1 MKTPQ
6 YIPLP
11 DDFTLRLRQ
20 QLPGHAE
27 AILKALDAEPVTAI
41 HLNPRKPAM
50 PFPEA
55 PSVPWNSLGLYVSA
69 AGSFALDPLWHAG
82 AYYVMEPASQVIASI
97 VKELLAKHPFSL
109 ALDLCAAPGGKSAVL
124 RSVLPDE
131 TVLVSNEIHRKR
143 AEILLE
149 NMTKWGHPSQLV
161 TSAEPEQLA
170 ASGLQFDLIVVDAPC
185 SGEGMFRKDHNAR
198 SEWSPENVNMCA
210 HRQHD
215 ILNAADRM
223 LRPGGTLIY
232 STCTFAEDENDH
244 PVSRLIDWG
253 WHPVELA
260 LPDEC
265 AALHTRY
272 GRQFAPGVTPSE
284 GLFVAA
290 VQKPELTG
298 EEADSPPTFRDTPRL
313 ELRGKPLAAKED
325 LPFGLP
331 GDEPVYQIGSH
342 LRYLPERMHQALAVL
357 QAARVPILKA
367 GIALY
372 TAKGKH
378 WVPAHEWSMATTPA
392 PPDAAVDLDHDQ
404 ALNYLRGH
412 AGREDFGKGWK
423 LVRHDNIPLGWLKA
437 VGNRWNNHYPLHW
450 KLRS

>member
-1 MKTPQ
+1 MKKTNP
-6 YIPLP
+6 IPLP
-11 DDFTLRLRQ
+11 EAFSKRLQR
-20 QLPGHAE
+20 QLPEHAGE
-27 AILKALDAEPVTAI
+27 ILRALDTESVTAV
-41 HLNPRKPAM
+41 HLNPRKPA
-50 PFPEA
+50 PLFAEA
-55 PSVPWNSLGLYVSA
+55 PAVKWNTNGRYIDNTH
-69 AGSFALDPLWHAG
+69 SFALDPFWHAG
-82 AYYVMEPASQVIASI
+82 AYYAMEPASQVIANI
-97 VKELLAKHPFSL
+97 TQQVIERQRISL

-124 RSVLPDE
+124 RSVLPDD

-170 ASGLQFDLIVVDAPC
+170 TSGIQFDLILVDAPC

-210 HRQHD
+210 LRQQD
-215 ILNAADRM
+215 ILDAADRM

-232 STCTFAEDENDH
+232 STCTFAEDENDLQ
-244 PVSRLIDWG
+244 VSRLADRG
-253 WHPVELA
+253 WEVLELSVT
-260 LPDEC
+260 
-265 AALHTRY
+265 AALKTRT
-272 GRQFAPGVTPSE
+272 GLQFAPGITQSE

-290 VQKPELTG
+290 LRKPDTTDDR
-298 EEADSPPTFRDTPRL
+298 ASKITSRSSPNALFS
-313 ELRGKPLAAKED
+313 GKPLTGKEE

-331 GDEPVYQIGSH
+331 EGEPVYHIGNH
-342 LRYLPERMHQALAVL
+342 LRYLPQRLHEPLASL
-357 QAARVPILKA
+357 QQSRIQVLKA
-367 GIALY
+367 GTALY
-372 TAKGKH
+372 SARGKH
-378 WVPAHEWSMATTPA
+378 WVPAHEWAMATSTALPE
-392 PPDAAVDLDHDQ
+392 AAVDLNREQ

-423 LVRHDNIPLGWLKA
+423 LACYEKQPLGWLKA